1 MSDTVRRGMIEIE
14 PGSGRFCRYWM
25 RHDPSWYRREL
36 NNSFREKEKQHFQKF
51 GEILRPIKNRVYY

>member
-36 NNSFREKEKQHFQKF
+36 TKQAGSPPAKA
-51 GEILRPIKNRVYY
+51 GG